1 MSHKTKPL
9 KTSNTVSQSL
19 SLLMSLLFSDIQ
31 MSQTSKIFRITKAST
46 AIYTTFK
53 SPRPHHLNKQTQ
65 PHPPNTMTATSTPYT
80 EATMEDTA
88 MLPPTPISTQPTT
101 IHSIPSQCANF
112 QFRIDSVSLPP
123 LTPSSL
129 HTTNLSPP
137 QNSINANSTV

>member
-65 PHPPNTMTATSTPYT
+65 PHLPNTMTTTSTPHT
-80 EATMEDTA
+80 EATMEDIP
-88 MLPPTPISTQPTT
+88 MLPPTPPFPHHTVNQP
-101 IHSIPSQCANF
+101 IPSQCAIF
-112 QFRIDSVSLPP
+112 QSRIDSVSHLP
-123 LTPSSL
+123 
-129 HTTNLSPP
+129 SPP
-137 QNSINANSTV
+137 HPRHR